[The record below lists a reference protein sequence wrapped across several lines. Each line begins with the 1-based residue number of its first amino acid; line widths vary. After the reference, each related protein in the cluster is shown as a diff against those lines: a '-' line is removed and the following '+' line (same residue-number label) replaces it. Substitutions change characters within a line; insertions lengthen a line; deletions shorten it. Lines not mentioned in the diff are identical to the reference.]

1 MGKCETSKGIFL
13 IHQCGN
19 ETDTVCFRCGKS
31 VCKEHC
37 SQNTYGTICA
47 ACFYDEAYCQ
57 SSTDTNP
64 QSVIQRFFGEI
75 GLPGKSNTNKGAV
88 KNVDIDNLVDAQKRE
103 QYLVSLRKS
112 VDSPMIGAA
121 GGIAAAAA
129 VPLAIHELFAFEN
142 AASELPDPAGGSKGA
157 GFTDS

>member
-19 ETDTVCFRCGKS
+19 DTDTVCIRCGKF
-31 VCKEHC
+31 VCNEHC
-37 SQNTYGTICA
+37 SQNTAGTICA

-57 SSTDTNP
+57 SSVDTNA
-64 QSVIQRFFGEI
+64 QSVILRFFGEI
-75 GLPGKSNTNKGAV
+75 GNPGKTDTRKGVV
-88 KNVDIDNLVDAQKRE
+88 KNIDIDNLIDAQKRE

-112 VDSPMIGAA
+112 VDSPLIAA
-121 GGIAAAAA
+121 VGGVAAAA
-129 VPLAIHELFAFEN
+129 VIPLAVHELFAFEN
-142 AASELPDPAGGSKGA
+142 VASELPDPAGGSKVA